1 MDTQQKD
8 RLEALARFIETTREP
23 LTSSV
28 WLHTRPYRPGIDYG
42 FSILGLVCLAHQS
55 LTRNGQWILSNPNAP
70 ELPDYLSEGEFTDR
84 LLPKSVVE
92 YFGFRDNAGSFYAGE
107 LPAELKRRMYRTKK
121 TATSSLFAVGL
132 EYPKRRREI
141 ASGVIKAMPPSLLK
155 RKPSRLSRFPIRLPP
170 RPVVEAPGEV
180 KALEPDRV
188 EFRVAPNHS
197 ELAPGMDD
205 PKALKQLLDDEDVE
219 RYLRLRKRGK

>member
-1 MDTQQKD
+1 MNDQQKE
-8 RLEALARFIETTREP
+8 RLKALAEFIETTRHP
-23 LTSSV
+23 LTSGI
-28 WLHTRPYRPGIDYG
+28 WLHTRPYRPGIEYG
-42 FSILGLVCLAHQS
+42 FSILGLVCLAHEA
-55 LTRNGQWILSNPNAP
+55 LTGNGRWILSNPNAP

-84 LLPKSVVE
+84 LLPESVVE
-92 YFGFRDNAGSFYAGE
+92 YFGFRDNAGSFHAGD

-141 ASGVIKAMPPSLLK
+141 ATGVIRAMPPSLLK
-155 RKPSRLSRFPIRLPP
+155 RKPSEISRFPIRLPP
-170 RPVVEAPGEV
+170 RPVAETPGEI
-180 KALEPDRV
+180 KALEPDRAK
-188 EFRVAPNHS
+188 FRVVPNHS

-219 RYLRLRKRGK
+219 RYLRLRERGK